1 MTVVLRTVIAGA
13 GTTGR
18 NVLLFHV
25 NLCTDTTR
33 CVQRLFKRCSVVKFL
48 NISVRELVF
57 EGQREMQNE
66 VDILQF
72 LHLSGPW
79 ETWSLGDVLH
89 SSGVESIPIPLF
101 WRLATKC

>member
-33 CVQRLFKRCSVVKFL
+33 RVQRLFKRCSVVKFL

-79 ETWSLGDVLH
+79 ETWSLGDVVL
-89 SSGVESIPIPLF
+89 GRRAP
-101 WRLATKC
+101 